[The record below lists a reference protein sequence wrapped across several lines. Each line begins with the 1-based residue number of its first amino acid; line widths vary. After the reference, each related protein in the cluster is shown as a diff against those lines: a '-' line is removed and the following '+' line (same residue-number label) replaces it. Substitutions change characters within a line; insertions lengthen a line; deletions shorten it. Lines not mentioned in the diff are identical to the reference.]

1 MKTKLFLLVIGLAA
15 AVSAQQTPPAT
26 SNAPS
31 RAPARTAGTNNQLRL
46 NFRGVPLEMVLNYLG
61 EATDLIVNVVPG
73 TDVKG
78 KVDVWSNQPLTKDEA
93 VDLLNTILNQN
104 KLAAIRNGRVLTIVK
119 RDDAKTRNIPVRK
132 TIEAEDSPK
141 HDEMMTQIMPVQHA
155 KDAPW

>member
-104 KLAAIRNGRVLTIVK
+104 KLAAIRNNRTLTIVGLEE
-119 RDDAKTRNIPVRK
+119 AKTKNIPVRAGNK
-132 TIEAEDSPK
+132 P
-141 HDEMMTQIMPVQHA
+141 DEIP
-155 KDAPW
+155 